1 MATHSSILAWKI
13 LQTDHEVSNS
23 DTTERLT
30 FSLSAPLM
38 LLKLLLLLL
47 SRFSHVHLC
56 WTLDCS
62 LPGSSMGF
70 SR

>member
-47 SRFSHVHLC
+47 SRFSHVQLC
-56 WTLDCS
+56 DPIGDAS
-62 LPGSSMGF
+62 
-70 SR
+70 